1 MKVNITLIFLFLAAS
16 AGAEQISLSQAARE
30 TTAFSRMLKSRA
42 AAVEA
47 ARQGVNQA
55 DAMRLPKL
63 SYQSALTTGNDPVYV
78 FGSLLRQDSFTA
90 GHFDLDKLNSP
101 DNRTNFSNALALDVP
116 LFTGFKIRDQRS
128 LGENYL
134 AQSQSSLDYTQQA
147 ELFSTTQTYLM
158 LALKTELA
166 EVAAQAQKSAEEQI
180 KTADRLRS
188 KGFVLGSDYYAAQ
201 AAVSSIKTARTMF
214 ENDILAQSAALA
226 VRLGRNPE
234 NILNPSGN
242 FAAFIYNIGNE
253 QEKLQKLSQTRGD
266 LIAARLEAKNADI
279 ARSLESNSL
288 MPQIGLFA
296 QLQTNTRDF
305 STNPLLN
312 TVGVSMTVPFGDFT
326 RSPRVK
332 QREAQKLQAQEQA
345 SALADAAAADLL
357 RYRREYESAKSAL
370 PAAREAVENAQR
382 SLELFKPLF
391 RQGRQSVL
399 EVVRAEAA
407 LMSARSALAE
417 ITFKLHFYYAAS
429 LFMAGEFDQTAADN
443 ISAALG
449 GTK

>member
-1 MKVNITLIFLFLAAS
+1 MKVNLALILLFLAAS

-101 DNRTNFSNALALDVP
+101 DNRTNFSNALALEVP
-116 LFTGFKIRDQRS
+116 LFTGFKIRDQRA
-128 LGENYL
+128 LGQNYL

-147 ELFSTTQTYLM
+147 ELFGTTQTYLM

-166 EVAAQAQKSAEEQI
+166 KIAAQAQKSSEEQL

-214 ENDILAQSAALA
+214 ENDTLAQSAALA

-242 FAAFIYNIGNE
+242 FTAFVYNIGNE

-288 MPQIGLFA
+288 LPQIGLFA

-345 SALADAAAADLL
+345 AALADAAAADLL

-370 PAAREAVENAQR
+370 PAAREAVENAQK

-407 LMSARSALAE
+407 LMSARSSLAE